1 MTSSDRYSIPR
12 SEWPTILER
21 REKGET
27 YAAIAADYA
36 VSGPTVRNILL
47 RAQGEAE
54 DGKTTG
60 PTEAPS
66 RAEYAR
72 ENLAEAVK
80 AEPKP
85 VSRLSLA
92 SVSAREEEASSAR
105 AETARAEAAAAPEP
119 ETPRPAKKAAKGGHS
134 PLATRLADAAEDCAA
149 ALDRAARDGLDDDA
163 KDAIKRSLHEV
174 RRAAAAIDIA
184 LGQGDVSQEPAQ
196 KRKAEPMAAL
206 PPRHSPARAPRPAPE
221 TRAPAEPRA
230 EAKPRP
236 SRARDSAPAAEARPE
251 PAAAPARPRRTAP
264 PAAEGAT
271 TMEGTVKFFRPDQG
285 YGFVMPDEG
294 GKDIYVPV
302 EALQRSELDSLE
314 RNQRVRLVVTDSPKG
329 PEADSV
335 ELISS

>member
-21 REKGET
+21 RENGET
-27 YAAIAADYA
+27 YAAIAADFG

-54 DGKTTG
+54 DAKTSD
-60 PTEAPS
+60 PTEEPS
-66 RAEYAR
+66 RTESVPENMAEV
-72 ENLAEAVK
+72 VK

-92 SVSAREEEASSAR
+92 SVSAREEASSVR
-105 AETARAEAAAAPEP
+105 AETARAEAAAAPAP
-119 ETPRPAKKAAKGGHS
+119 ERPTPAKRTAKGGHS
-134 PLATRLADAAEDCAA
+134 PLATRLAEAAEDCAA
-149 ALDRAARDGLDDDA
+149 ALDSAARDGLDEDA

-184 LGQGDVSQEPAQ
+184 LGQGDVSQEPTQ

-206 PPRHSPARAPRPAPE
+206 PPRHSPARAPRPGPE
-221 TRAPAEPRA
+221 PRAPAEPPA
-230 EAKPRP
+230 ESKPM
-236 SRARDSAPAAEARPE
+236 AARPQD
-251 PAAAPARPRRTAP
+251 AAPARSRRTAP
-264 PAAEGAT
+264 PSAEGTT

-294 GKDIYVPV
+294 GQDIYVPV

-314 RNQRVRLVVTDSPKG
+314 RNQRVRLIVTDSPKG

>member
-12 SEWPTILER
+12 SEWPTILAR

-27 YAAIAADYA
+27 YAAIAADFG
-36 VSGPTVRNILL
+36 VSGPTVRNILM

-54 DGKTTG
+54 TPD
-60 PTEAPS
+60 APVATVES
-66 RAEYAR
+66 APP
-72 ENLAEAVK
+72 EAVE
-80 AEPKP
+80 AQPKSA
-85 VSRLSLA
+85 SRLSLA
-92 SVSAREEEASSAR
+92 SVSQREEASTSA
-105 AETARAEAAAAPEP
+105 ASAAARAEAAAAAESESPA
-119 ETPRPAKKAAKGGHS
+119 PAKKVSKGGHS
-134 PLATRLADAAEDCAA
+134 PLAERLAEAAEDCAA
-149 ALDRAARDGLDDDA
+149 ALDRAARDGLDDEA

-206 PPRHSPARAPRPAPE
+206 PPRPSPARAPRPA
-221 TRAPAEPRA
+221 AEPRP
-230 EAKPRP
+230 EAKPTAQRTRTVP
-236 SRARDSAPAAEARPE
+236 PAAEGRSE
-251 PAAAPARPRRTAP
+251 PARPRRAAS
-264 PAAEGAT
+264 PAADGAT